1 MNMRRHLVLTAGA
14 IIAVVVCLSALTGRA
29 GAQTAVGTGLGAGG
43 TVTQSGNTLTLDIAA
58 KNRRFGVAY
67 ITWQDADKLG
77 DDLPRRSDPDAII
90 VVHGGPV
97 AEPQDTEFILRSTER
112 FPGFDGASSMEHLPT
127 ERAMTDQTR
136 RFKAVAFEKA
146 SL

>member
-1 MNMRRHLVLTAGA
+1 MSYALEVEMIALARAKDMLTTPYIFSVEDAQAMAKAGADVIVCHLGLTAGGTIGAHTGRKLEECPKLVDEWAGAALDVNPEA
-14 IIAVVVCLSALTGRA
+14 IIL
-29 GAQTAVGTGLGAGG
+29 
-43 TVTQSGNTLTLDIAA
+43 
-58 KNRRFGVAY
+58 
-67 ITWQDADKLG
+67 
-77 DDLPRRSDPDAII
+77 
-90 VVHGGPV
+90 VHGGPV

-112 FPGFDGASSMEHLPT
+112 CHGFDGASSMERLPT